1 MDIKWQDSQMNT
13 QTSEDNAFIYN
24 LPWDKLVPLPT
35 GRLFLIWIKNNY
47 ITILGFH
54 SHSKVLWLFE

>member
-35 GRLFLIWIKNNY
+35 RRLFLI
-47 ITILGFH
+47 
-54 SHSKVLWLFE
+54 

>member
-24 LPWDKLVPLPT
+24 LPWDTSNKIITEISNL
-35 GRLFLIWIKNNY
+35 KNNQ
-47 ITILGFH
+47 IQNRNTFPALFH
-54 SHSKVLWLFE
+54 INQTM